1 MLNEIEKERF
11 NNKVCAKEVRISADI
26 FVSSLMTESAAEVD
40 IVVPDTESQV
50 LLDLYVRICKF
61 ALIHGEDLQELFQT
75 SKYVYM
81 SCVIHDITA
90 FKTEFENE
98 EFLKP
103 LFNHGKGEAAMFL
116 TSFPEKNVQS

>member
-11 NNKVCAKEVRISADI
+11 NNKVCAKVRISADI

-61 ALIHGEDLQELFQT
+61 I
-75 SKYVYM
+75 
-81 SCVIHDITA
+81 
-90 FKTEFENE
+90 N
-98 EFLKP
+98 P
-103 LFNHGKGEAAMFL
+103 R
-116 TSFPEKNVQS
+116 